1 MRMFM
6 NLRAQAAEQIVDP
19 ARESRITAEQDFHAH
34 RWRGEP
40 GLLEHLM
47 ESQADL
53 CVGAAAAN
61 RLVDNGGHGRPQRQ
75 ARRQRQK
82 WRVRDLLKCKD
93 AARPNHLPEA
103 PDNREGIWKKLK
115 DEAAHDRVEGLSA
128 LHLRGVAFNESYVGQ
143 SRVSNPRPSPS
154 N

>member
-1 MRMFM
+1 MS
-6 NLRAQAAEQIVDP
+6 LRAQAAEQIVDP
-19 ARESRITAEQDFHAH
+19 ARESWITAKQDFHAH

-47 ESQADL
+47 KGQADL

-61 RLVDNGGHGRPQRQ
+61 RLMDNGGHGRPKRQ

-82 WRVRDLLKCKD
+82 WRVRDLLKCND

-115 DEAAHDRVEGLSA
+115 NEAAHDRIEGPNAIQVGRIA
-128 LHLRGVAFNESYVGQ
+128 LNESDL
-143 SRVSNPRPSPS
+143 
-154 N
+154 